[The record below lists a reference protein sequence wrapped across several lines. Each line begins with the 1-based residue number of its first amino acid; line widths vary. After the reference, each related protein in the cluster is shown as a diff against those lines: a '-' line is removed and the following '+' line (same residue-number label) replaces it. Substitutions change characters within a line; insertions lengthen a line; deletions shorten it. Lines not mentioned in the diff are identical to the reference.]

1 MWINRNPQIW
11 EKVTATMRVNVTAII
26 LNTGQSS
33 SRLKVSGFQTGD
45 SVRAWTSGNS
55 RIVKV
60 TGKPNGTCVLTAG
73 KLTGKTTIT
82 ITMKSGKSYL
92 LKPVLTPSNST
103 EKKTYTSGNKKVAT
117 VSATGKIIAKGKG
130 TTAITV
136 RSGKISARCKVTVK

>member
-1 MWINRNPQIW
+1 
-11 EKVTATMRVNVTAII
+11 MRVNVTAIT

-33 SRLKVSGFQTGD
+33 SRLKVTGFQTGD

-73 KLTGKTTIT
+73 KVTGKTRKIT
-82 ITMKSGKSYL
+82 KVPTKISLKRGKSYL

-103 EKKTYTSGNKKVAT
+103 EKKTYTSRNKKVAT

-130 TTAITV
+130 TTTITV

>member
-1 MWINRNPQIW
+1 
-11 EKVTATMRVNVTAII
+11 MRVNVTAIT

-33 SRLKVSGFQTGD
+33 SRLKVTGFQTGD

-73 KLTGKTTIT
+73 KVTGKTTIT
-82 ITMKSGKSYL
+82 ITMKSGLKRGKSYL

-103 EKKTYTSGNKKVAT
+103 EKKTYTSRNKKVAT

-130 TTAITV
+130 TTTITV

>member
-1 MWINRNPQIW
+1 
-11 EKVTATMRVNVTAII
+11 MRVNVTALT

-33 SRLKVSGFQTGD
+33 SRLKVTGFQTGD
-45 SVRAWTSGNS
+45 RVKAWTSGNS

-60 TGKPNGTCVLTAG
+60 AGKSNGTCVLTAG
-73 KLTGKTTIT
+73 KVTGKTTIT

-117 VSATGKIIAKGKG
+117 VSATGKIIAKRKG
-130 TTAITV
+130 TTTITV

>member
-1 MWINRNPQIW
+1 
-11 EKVTATMRVNVTAII
+11 MRVNVTAIT

-33 SRLKVSGFQTGD
+33 SRLKVTGFQTGD

-73 KLTGKTTIT
+73 KVTGKTTIT

-92 LKPVLTPSNST
+92 LKPVLAPSNST

-130 TTAITV
+130 TTTITV